1 MRARAYTPAA
11 TMLLA
16 AGCAA
21 SGGHSTS
28 AAVDAPPMRLVAYDS
43 CDDLAKG
50 LRAATE
56 KRVTPYGLE
65 GPTAMLKGGALPQE
79 GAARVPGPAPAED
92 GVSKAPDHSTT
103 NAHEAGADEPDLVK
117 TDGRRIVTL
126 AQGELVVID
135 AASRKVTGRLKLS
148 DSRLPGATGQQ
159 QLLLSGDRALVLTRP
174 ISLLMSRIP
183 DGPELRRQ
191 QTRLTTVD
199 LTGTPKVTSTMT
211 ADGDL
216 IDARQNGSVARV
228 VVKSRPHID
237 FPQTPVKPGPQGEK
251 AAIERNKETV
261 RKAPVSAWLPKF
273 TVGGKSYSVPCDQV
287 SRPASY
293 TGTTM
298 LNVLTLDL
306 SRDLGD
312 PQAVGVAADGETVYG
327 TGSSLYITGTPPQY
341 VQWGWETSYK
351 PAPTKTDVHKFEI
364 GGSGRPRY
372 VASGSVPGSLLNQ
385 YSISEYGGNV
395 RVATTTAPASPGE
408 GDVPSSSG
416 AGPRTQSAVYVLG
429 QRGPQL
435 SVIGTLG
442 GLGKGERIYSVRFI
456 GTAGYVVTFRQVD
469 PLYVLDLSDPAHPK
483 STGELKITGYSAY
496 LHPMAD
502 GRLLGVGQDADT
514 AGHRLGTQVSLFD
527 VAGASPKRVGAYRLP
542 GTSSSTDFDPHA
554 FLYWPKSGLAV
565 IPVTGDGTRRGT
577 ETGPEPGPSAGTGEA
592 LVLKIDGSGLSKA
605 GTVKHPGASY
615 DTAIQRS
622 LVVGN
627 TLWTISDGG
636 ARATDITSLHD
647 QGWLRF

>member
-21 SGGHSTS
+21 TGVHSTP

-56 KRVTPYGLE
+56 KQVTPYGLD
-65 GPTAMLKGGALPQE
+65 GPITPMMKGRLPE
-79 GAARVPGPAPAED
+79 GAARAPGPATEGDQAGKPA
-92 GVSKAPDHSTT
+92 DHSTT
-103 NAHEAGADEPDLVK
+103 NNHEAGADEPDLVK
-117 TDGRRIVTL
+117 TDGKRIVTL
-126 AQGELVVID
+126 SKGELVVID
-135 AASRKVTGRLKLS
+135 AATRKVTGKLKVS
-148 DSRLPGATGQQ
+148 DDRLPGATGQQ
-159 QLLLSGDRALVLTRP
+159 QLLLSGDRALVLTKP
-174 ISLLMSRIP
+174 ISLMYRMPDVAGTP
-183 DGPELRRQ
+183 DGPGIRTQ
-191 QTRLTTVD
+191 QTTLTTVD
-199 LTGTPKVTSTMT
+199 LTGTPKVTSTMK

-216 IDARQNGSVARV
+216 VDARQTGSVARV
-228 VVKSRPHID
+228 VVKTRPRID
-237 FPQTPVKPGPQGEK
+237 FPQQPVKPGPQGQQ
-251 AAIERNKETV
+251 AAIDRNKEVV

-273 TVGGKSYSVPCDQV
+273 TVGGKSYSVQCDQV

-306 SRDLGD
+306 SHDLGD
-312 PQAVGVAADGETVYG
+312 PQAVSIAADGETVYG
-327 TGSSLYITGTPPQY
+327 TGSSLYITGTPPQPL
-341 VQWGWETSYK
+341 QWGKGNELKGT
-351 PAPTKTDVHKFEI
+351 PQKTDVHKFDVR
-364 GGSGRPRY
+364 GTGRPRY

-395 RVATTTAPASPGE
+395 RLATTTTPMSTE
-408 GDVPSSSG
+408 GDVPSSS
-416 AGPRTQSAVYVLG
+416 AGGGPASQSAVYVLG

-435 SVIGTLG
+435 SVVGKLD

-469 PLYVLDLSDPAHPK
+469 PLYVLDLSDAAHPR

-502 GRLLGVGQDADT
+502 GRLLGVGQDADDQ
-514 AGHRLGTQVSLFD
+514 GHRLGTQVSLFD
-527 VAGASPKRVGAYRLP
+527 VAGGTPKKVGSYRLP
-542 GTSSSTDFDPHA
+542 GTSASTDFDPHA
-554 FLYWPKSGLAV
+554 FLYWPQSGLAV
-565 IPVTGDGTRRGT
+565 VPVSGDGISN
-577 ETGPEPGPSAGTGEA
+577 TGAGTGEA
-592 LVLKIDGSGLSKA
+592 LVLKIDGNGLHKA
-605 GTVKHPGASY
+605 GTVHHPGSSY
-615 DTAIQRS
+615 ENSIQRS

-636 ARATDITSLHD
+636 ARATDVSSFHD